1 MAIKKESYTVEGMS
15 CNHCKMAVEKEVKA
29 LPGMMSAIVD
39 LAAKT
44 LTVEY
49 DGEKTNPAAIKI
61 AVEEAGFT
69 VA

>member
-1 MAIKKESYTVEGMS
+1 MTIKKESYTVEGMS

-29 LPGMMSAIVD
+29 LPGMVSAIVD
-39 LAAKT
+39 LAAQT

-61 AVEEAGFT
+61 AVEDAGFT

>member
-1 MAIKKESYTVEGMS
+1 MTIKKESFTVEGMS

-29 LPGMMSAIVD
+29 LPGMISATVD
-39 LAAKT
+39 LAAKM
-44 LTVEY
+44 LNVEY
-49 DGEKTNPAAIKI
+49 DEGKTTPAAIKV

>member
-1 MAIKKESYTVEGMS
+1 MTIKKELYTVEGMS

-29 LPGMMSAIVD
+29 LPGMVSAIVD

-61 AVEEAGFT
+61 AVEDAGFT